1 MLTSPKLT
9 LVQELIAGASR
20 EELIWLS
27 GYLAGVVAQR
37 THETPAPAPGPA
49 ATPANPGTELP
60 LLRSTV
66 PSNGLS
72 LPAAAPAET
81 PAANVSKITIAYGT
95 ETGNSKKL
103 AYEFAAKAKKKGI
116 NAKLVGL
123 EQYRLNDLTKEEY
136 FFTVISTQGDGEPPA
151 AAKKFYDHL
160 HEGSLRLDRMKY
172 SVLALGDTAYPLFCK
187 AGEDIDQ
194 QLQKIGGQ
202 RIASL
207 QKCDAD
213 YETEAGHWID
223 TILQQLASGGRQQ
236 PVAASQ
242 LAPGG
247 VPGSAGQSVTNGTAI
262 TEPGKAVITPR
273 HSGKTI
279 FTGTVLTNIN
289 LNDRGSGKRTHH
301 LEIAAE
307 GVDYQPG
314 DSIGLVPWNPI
325 PTVEGILALSGVDP
339 SRVLSHRTEEW
350 PVADLLQKK
359 LNIVY
364 LHERVVKKY
373 AAIVRQEIPQTK
385 IGLLDLLKIY
395 PVRNGNQFLEVI
407 SVLEPIA
414 PRLYSISSSPE
425 AHAGEIHLTVAK
437 DTFAVNGETKHG
449 LCSDNLS
456 QLVPGQTLEFY
467 VHRNSQ
473 FRLPAPEKDIIMIGP
488 GTGVAPFRSF
498 LAERDSIGAPG
509 RNWLFFGD
517 QHFTT
522 DFLYQT
528 EIQDWSR
535 TGVLTRVNTAF
546 SRDQAQKVY
555 VQDRMRQQAA
565 GLFQWLES
573 GAHLY
578 LCGAKEPMSVDV
590 ENTLLEI
597 IRKEG
602 NRTAAQAAGYL
613 DELKETGRFAK
624 DVY

>member
-37 THETPAPAPGPA
+37 THELSAPAP
-49 ATPANPGTELP
+49 
-60 LLRSTV
+60 V
-66 PSNGLS
+66 
-72 LPAAAPAET
+72 AAPVAASAVT
-81 PAANVSKITIAYGT
+81 PVESSAAVINKITIAYGT

-103 AYEFAAKAKKKGI
+103 AYAFAAKAKKKGI

-123 EQYRLNDLTKEEY
+123 EQYRLNDLPKEEY

-160 HEGSLRLDRMKY
+160 YEGSLRLDRMKY

-194 QLQKIGGQ
+194 QLQKAGGQ

-207 QKCDAD
+207 QKCDTD
-213 YETEAGHWID
+213 YETEAGHWFD
-223 TILQQLASGGRQQ
+223 TILQQLASGDKQ
-236 PVAASQ
+236 
-242 LAPGG
+242 
-247 VPGSAGQSVTNGTAI
+247 QSVA
-262 TEPGKAVITPR
+262 EPGKALVTPR

-279 FTGTVLTNIN
+279 YTGTVLTNIN

-314 DSIGLVPWNPI
+314 DSIGIVPWNPI

-339 SRVLSHRTEEW
+339 ARVLSHRTEEW
-350 PVADLLQKK
+350 PVAHLLQKK
-359 LNIVY
+359 LNVVY

-373 AAIVRQEIPQTK
+373 ASIVRQDIPQTK

-425 AHAGEIHLTVAK
+425 AHAGEIHLTVAQ
-437 DTFAVNGETKHG
+437 DTFAVNGEMKHG

-456 QLVPGQTLEFY
+456 QLVPDQTLEFY

-488 GTGVAPFRSF
+488 GTGIAPFRSF
-498 LAERDSIGAPG
+498 LAERDSVGAPG
-509 RNWLFFGD
+509 KNWLFFGD

-528 EIQDWSR
+528 EIQAWAQ
-535 TGVLTRVNTAF
+535 TGVLTKVNTAF

-555 VQDRMRQQAA
+555 VQHRMQQQAA
-565 GLFQWLES
+565 GVFQWLES

-602 NRTAAQAAGYL
+602 NRTTAQAIGYL